1 MTIKDLTIIIFS
13 GDNSHARAD
22 IAGRLSMYLAT
33 NLDNPI
39 KILSP
44 YEPQNYIGLWHKIDP
59 LNYGEAMRFQ
69 VKELGSHFSTK
80 YVMFCETDGYPI
92 NFDLWSY
99 DFMKFDYIG
108 AVWNKDWNLLNG
120 GRVGNMGCS
129 IISKRFID
137 WISVQ
142 EYNWMPGDVFICQHL
157 KPKAEAEG
165 FTYADVETALRF
177 SFENPIEIEWDRSKS
192 FAKHFK
198 GEHFQ

>member
-1 MTIKDLTIIIFS
+1 
-13 GDNSHARAD
+13 
-22 IAGRLSMYLAT
+22 
-33 NLDNPI
+33 
-39 KILSP
+39 
-44 YEPQNYIGLWHKIDP
+44 
-59 LNYGEAMRFQ
+59 
-69 VKELGSHFSTK
+69 
-80 YVMFCETDGYPI
+80 MFCETDGYPI